1 MEVGRDGRRR
11 RIELGTYSRSR
22 NFDSKRD
29 ETFEV
34 SRPGRPGPRIS
45 FGHLR
50 LVVDLGRLPVPKP
63 PATWPGD
70 NGQGGVTDLWGLFAL
85 GQMFL
90 VDPV

>member
-1 MEVGRDGRRR
+1 MEEEEEQSWALTAVPGTLIRNATRRLR
-11 RIELGTYSRSR
+11 LAVQGAR
-22 NFDSKRD
+22 
-29 ETFEV
+29 
-34 SRPGRPGPRIS
+34 GPRIS
-45 FGHLR
+45 IGHLR

-70 NGQGGVTDLWGLFAL
+70 NGQGGVTELWGLFAL